1 MAFDVDTENTVNR
14 PSKEEQLTAL
24 FDSCYPRLVRYAYAR
39 TSNRTDSEDIA
50 ADVFVRAFES
60 LDSYRDR
67 GAPMEAWLFRIAHNL
82 VVDRLR
88 AASRYQRSEEDD
100 GNLPGAPD
108 TAHIAERNLLV
119 GSVKKA
125 MDRLTPDQKEV
136 VSLRFFAG
144 LSAKETA
151 DVMHKGHGAVREMQR
166 AAIEKLRGILA

>member
-1 MAFDVDTENTVNR
+1 MAFDVGTQNTLNR

-39 TSNRTDSEDIA
+39 TSNSTDSEDIA

-82 VVDRLR
+82 VVDRIR
-88 AASRYQRSEEDD
+88 ASARYQRSEEEDED
-100 GNLPGAPD
+100 IPGAPD
-108 TAHIAERNLLV
+108 TAHIAERSLLM
-119 GSVKKA
+119 GSVRAA
-125 MDRLTPDQKEV
+125 MNLLTPDQKEV
-136 VSLRFFAG
+136 VSLRFFAE

-151 DVMHKGHGAVREMQR
+151 EVMHKGHGAVREMQR
-166 AAIEKLRGILA
+166 AALEKLRGILT